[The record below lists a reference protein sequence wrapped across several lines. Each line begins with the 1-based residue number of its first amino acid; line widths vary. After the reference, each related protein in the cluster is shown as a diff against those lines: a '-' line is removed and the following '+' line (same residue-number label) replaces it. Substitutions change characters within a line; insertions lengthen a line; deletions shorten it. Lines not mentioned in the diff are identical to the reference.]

1 MNRPENAAIPHPPA
15 PWSVAL
21 AFGLV
26 YLSWGTTYLA
36 IKKGVQ
42 VFPPAL
48 FGGSRIALAGC
59 LLMAYL
65 ALRRQPLRM
74 PVRDFLWTALVGVLL
89 FVGGNGLIT
98 VGEKFVASGVASV
111 LVATTPL
118 WMALLEMLWPWG
130 ERLRGRG
137 WVGLFIGLA
146 GVLLLLA
153 PRLQRPASLW
163 EDAGPL
169 LVLGSS
175 FAWSIGSFI
184 LRYPRLR
191 GPHLTVAAYQMLVG
205 GLGLVLIGLLAG
217 ETGALELERIT
228 PVGIYAFFHL
238 LVFGSL
244 IGFVAYNWLL
254 GHVSAALAGTY
265 AYVNPLVAILVGW
278 FMDQE
283 PITGW
288 ILGGMVVILAGVALV
303 RGGGSPRTPKATT
316 LALEKTAPTQAN
328 GPIASQRVAA
338 RAADAPQ
345 GSEARGRKIRPAKG
359 G

>member
-1 MNRPENAAIPHPPA
+1 MNHSDNAALPRLPA
-15 PWSVAL
+15 RWSVVL
-21 AFGLV
+21 AFILV

-36 IKKGVQ
+36 IKKGVE

-48 FGGSRIALAGC
+48 FGGSRIVLAGFM
-59 LLMAYL
+59 LVLYL
-65 ALRRQPLRM
+65 AVRQQSMRM
-74 PVRDFLWTALVGVLL
+74 PWRDFLWTALVGVLL

-130 ERLRGRG
+130 ERLSARG
-137 WVGLFIGLA
+137 WLGLFVGLA

-153 PRLQRPASLW
+153 PRLQQPANLL

-175 FAWSIGSFI
+175 FSWSVGSFI
-184 LRYPRLR
+184 LRYRRLR
-191 GPHLTVAAYQMLVG
+191 GTHLSVAAYQMLVG
-205 GLGLVLIGLLAG
+205 GVALLLIGLFLG
-217 ETGALELERIT
+217 EEQDLEPRRFT
-228 PVGIYAFFHL
+228 PQGVYAFFHL

-254 GHVSAALAGTY
+254 RHVSAALAGTY
-265 AYVNPLVAILVGW
+265 AYVNPLVAILVGRLL
-278 FMDQE
+278 DRE

-303 RGGGSPRTPKATT
+303 RSGGVRLTAQQRNTAVEQSGLAQTNGKITAQLASVPASDGS
-316 LALEKTAPTQAN
+316 Q
-328 GPIASQRVAA
+328 
-338 RAADAPQ
+338 
-345 GSEARGRKIRPAKG
+345 
-359 G
+359 

>member
-1 MNRPENAAIPHPPA
+1 MNHPVNAASPHPPA
-15 PWSVAL
+15 RWSIVL
-21 AFGLV
+21 AFVLV

-36 IKKGVQ
+36 IKKGVE

-48 FGGSRIALAGC
+48 FGGSRIALAGVI
-59 LLMAYL
+59 LVIYL
-65 ALRRQPLRM
+65 AVRRQPLRL
-74 PVRDFLWTALVGVLL
+74 PLADFLWTALVGVLL

-130 ERLRGRG
+130 ERLSARG
-137 WVGLFIGLA
+137 WLGLFVGLA

-153 PRLQRPASLW
+153 PRLQRPASLL

-184 LRYPRLR
+184 LRYRRLR
-191 GPHLTVAAYQMLVG
+191 GSHLSVAAYQMLVG
-205 GLGLVLIGLLAG
+205 GVSLLLIGLFLG
-217 ETGALELERIT
+217 EEQDLDPQRFT
-228 PVGIYAFFHL
+228 PQGIYAFFHL

-265 AYVNPLVAILVGW
+265 AYVNPLVAILVGRLL
-278 FMDQE
+278 DGE

-288 ILGGMVVILAGVALV
+288 ILGGMVVILGGVALV
-303 RGGGSPRTPKATT
+303 RSGGVRPTAQHPKTSAEQSA
-316 LALEKTAPTQAN
+316 LAQTN
-328 GPIASQRVAA
+328 GKIAAQLASVPASDASQ
-338 RAADAPQ
+338 
-345 GSEARGRKIRPAKG
+345 
-359 G
+359 